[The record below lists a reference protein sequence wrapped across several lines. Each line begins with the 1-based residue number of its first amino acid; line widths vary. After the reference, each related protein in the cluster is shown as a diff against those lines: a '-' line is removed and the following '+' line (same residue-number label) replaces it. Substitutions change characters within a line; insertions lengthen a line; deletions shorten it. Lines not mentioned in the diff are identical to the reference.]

1 MAYAPTRDGNGRGID
16 CGRVVKI
23 HVHATI
29 PVFVVLSGYAPPSHI
44 KNPRT
49 HTQIPQKAAP
59 VVLTRSEMRACAT
72 IETRIAPSTA
82 MYHAKENHDV

>member
-1 MAYAPTRDGNGRGID
+1 VAYAPTRDGNGRGID

-49 HTQIPQKAAP
+49 HTQIPQKAA
-59 VVLTRSEMRACAT
+59 
-72 IETRIAPSTA
+72 
-82 MYHAKENHDV
+82 